1 MSKDHNARWR
11 FMLDYIGIKNPTVAK
26 VSGLA
31 YTTVRKATSISGKF
45 SNWAKFTL
53 WVFDEMKKKRL
64 VDVDVTVSDDLKGGK
79 LHIIHEAES
88 NVTPEQIELTKGL
101 MAKYITNKTKD
112 K

>member
-1 MSKDHNARWR
+1 MSKQNHTRYRTMLKYLGINNSHVSKITGLSYSHVRDSLVPQNFSKWAR
-11 FMLDYIGIKNPTVAK
+11 
-26 VSGLA
+26 
-31 YTTVRKATSISGKF
+31 
-45 SNWAKFTL
+45 FTL